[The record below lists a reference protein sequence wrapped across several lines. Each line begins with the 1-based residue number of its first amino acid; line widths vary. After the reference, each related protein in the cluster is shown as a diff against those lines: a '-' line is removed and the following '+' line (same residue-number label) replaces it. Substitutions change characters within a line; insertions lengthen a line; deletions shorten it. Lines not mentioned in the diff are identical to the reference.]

1 MNLEMT
7 VMTPGDS
14 HSILHPAD
22 QYTNQTHKLTHLGIG
37 LMMTKT
43 LAANGAKKIY
53 IIGRRQEKLDEAAAL
68 APNVI
73 TPLQGDVTS
82 QASLK
87 AMASRV
93 ASESGRL
100 NLLICNSGMMGPN
113 TSVQPSEVGVEEF
126 ASKAMDSDMEW
137 FSQTHAVN
145 VTSVLWS
152 AYAFLPL
159 LEKGTNSGFLGG
171 GVRSQIIV
179 TSSIA
184 AMHKGPGMSMA

>member
-1 MNLEMT
+1 
-7 VMTPGDS
+7 
-14 HSILHPAD
+14 
-22 QYTNQTHKLTHLGIG
+22 
-37 LMMTKT
+37 MTKA
-43 LAANGAKKIY
+43 LAANGASKIY
-53 IIGRRQEKLDEAAAL
+53 IVGRRQEKLDEAAAL
-68 APNVI
+68 APSVI
-73 TPLQGDVTS
+73 IPLQGDVTS
-82 QASLK
+82 QSSLK
-87 AMASRV
+87 AMAARV
-93 ASESGRL
+93 ASESGHI

-113 TSVQPSEVGVEEF
+113 TPVQPSEVGAEEF

-159 LEKGTNSGFLGG
+159 LEKGTRSQWLGG